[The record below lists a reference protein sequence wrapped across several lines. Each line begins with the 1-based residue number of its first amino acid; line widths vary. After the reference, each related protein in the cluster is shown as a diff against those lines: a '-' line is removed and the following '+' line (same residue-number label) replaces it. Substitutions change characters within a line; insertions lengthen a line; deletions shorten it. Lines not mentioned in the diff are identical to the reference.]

1 MTNDPRYKNHPAQL
15 CPDWQLTELWAKW
28 QQFLNHQ
35 ILKLFITPKNVIWY
49 NISGLDSTYCEC
61 HEQLVRGRTHSWPLR
76 ASLICVEMSQRH
88 SGGHDT
94 APPYEHQDHGR
105 GRSRSSL
112 EEVMGLACCSHWC
125 TLDPFLLSFCFLTQ
139 KNLYSMFLN
148 T

>member
-1 MTNDPRYKNHPAQL
+1 MAKLNNTISLEHEVGTLWPLCECQAMTGSRGTKIQMERDDGGCICLIDTA
-15 CPDWQLTELWAKW
+15 
-28 QQFLNHQ
+28 
-35 ILKLFITPKNVIWY
+35 
-49 NISGLDSTYCEC
+49 TYCEC

-94 APPYEHQDHGR
+94 APPHEHQDHGR